1 MGEQCG
7 KHHLQRQPGWQIIV
21 WRRQT
26 MNFKSLMAIFGLAF
40 GLNATATAADL
51 AAGEATAGAICAG
64 CHMPDGNSVV
74 DMFPKLAGQH
84 AQYLAKQL
92 NDYKSGARK
101 DDTMTGMAAT
111 LATDED
117 VANVSAF
124 FASKQSTVAAADN
137 SKLALGKDVYRGG
150 NTTTGLPACMGCHS
164 PNGSGNPAAKYPS
177 LAGQHAAYTIKQ
189 LNMFRDGSRENDA
202 NKMMRNVAAKM
213 TPAEIE
219 AVANYIAQMK

>member
-1 MGEQCG
+1 
-7 KHHLQRQPGWQIIV
+7 
-21 WRRQT
+21 

-124 FASKQSTVAAADN
+124 FASKQATAAAADS
-137 SKLALGKDVYRGG
+137 SKVALGKDIYRGG
-150 NTTTGLPACMGCHS
+150 NITSGLPACMGCHG
-164 PNGSGNPAAKYPS
+164 PEGSGNPAAKYPA
-177 LAGQHAAYTIKQ
+177 LAGQHATYTINQ
-189 LNMFRDGSRENDA
+189 LNMFRDGKRDNDV
-202 NKMMRNVAAKM
+202 NKMMRNIAAKM
-213 TPAEIE
+213 SPAEIE

>member
-1 MGEQCG
+1 
-7 KHHLQRQPGWQIIV
+7 
-21 WRRQT
+21 
-26 MNFKSLMAIFGLAF
+26 MNFKSLLAILGLTIS
-40 GLNATATAADL
+40 LNATTQAADI

-84 AQYLAKQL
+84 ASYLAKQL

-101 DDTMTGMAAT
+101 DDTMAGMAAT

-124 FASKQSTVAAADN
+124 FASKAATAATADN
-137 SKLALGKDVYRGG
+137 AKVALGKAIFRGG
-150 NTTTGLPACMGCHS
+150 NTSSKLPSCMGCHGT
-164 PNGSGNPAAKYPS
+164 NGSGNPAAKFPS
-177 LAGQHAAYTIKQ
+177 LKGQHATYTIAQ
-189 LNMFRDGSRENDA
+189 LTAFRDGKRDNDSNNMMRHVA
-202 NKMMRNVAAKM
+202 NKMTV
-213 TPAEIE
+213 TEIE